1 MAMERVRKRLKGKGL
16 QASIAQKSPEAV
28 ENKRVE

>member
-1 MAMERVRKRLKGKGL
+1 MAMERVRKRLKEKGL